1 MISVAVATEDLPSE
15 QVAERLI
22 RYIGGNVD
30 LRLRREGFGYL
41 KSKFPSFCE
50 IARQMPVL
58 VLTDLD
64 RAPCPHA
71 LVQAWI
77 GQIHMP
83 PDLVFRVVV
92 REIEAWLL
100 ADREGFSQFLGIS
113 PRLLPHDPETLN
125 DPKAEVLR
133 LARRARAAVRRDLL
147 PSNRSTAPQGLGYSS
162 RLSEFAQSMWDIERA
177 CESSDSLRRALTR
190 LQEMALRTH
199 DATIRNR

>member
-22 RYIGGNVD
+22 AYIGGNVG

-41 KSKFPSFCE
+41 KSRLPNFCE
-50 IARQMPVL
+50 IARQMPVF

-71 LVQAWI
+71 LVQAWV
-77 GQIHMP
+77 GQTQVP
-83 PDLVFRVVV
+83 PNLVFRVVV

-100 ADREGFSQFLGIS
+100 ADQEGFSQFLGIS
-113 PRLLPHDPETLN
+113 PRLLRHDPETLH

-133 LARRARAAVRRDLL
+133 LARRARAAIRRDLL
-147 PSNRSTAPQGLGYSS
+147 SSNNSAAPQGLGYSA
-162 RLSEFAQSMWDIERA
+162 RLSEFASSIWDIERA
-177 CESSDSLRRALTR
+177 CESSDSLRRAVTR
-190 LQEMALRTH
+190 LQQMASRTPEMVLR
-199 DATIRNR
+199 DG